1 MYLDILW
8 VAETGAE
15 AVIRVHEACVQ
26 NRCCVAAFVMSP

>member
-8 VAETGAE
+8 VSETGAE

-26 NRCCVAAFVMSP
+26 IDVA